1 MLQLF
6 IIDVNYKVFIKR
18 ILMSMEK
25 VMQKW
30 QDIINIFLIFL
41 ICIVMLVCGNNRE
54 NNTGDKWALII
65 KELKVTL
72 SSDNP
77 DSIKINRIK
86 NIFNRYQIGL
96 EDYQKF
102 YHENIKENPLKSTN
116 ILKAVENQ
124 LMEDL
129 KNISKEKRKNMEAYN
144 RGLKKE
150 D

>member
-1 MLQLF
+1 MH
-6 IIDVNYKVFIKR
+6 
-18 ILMSMEK
+18 
-25 VMQKW
+25 KW
-30 QDIINIFLIFL
+30 PDIIHIFLIFL
-41 ICIVMLVCGNNRE
+41 ICIVMLACGNNRE

-77 DSIKINRIK
+77 DSIKIKRII
-86 NIFNRYQIGL
+86 NIFEEHQIGL

-102 YHENIKENPLKSTN
+102 YNENIKENPLKSTN
-116 ILKAVENQ
+116 ILKAVEHQ
-124 LMEDL
+124 LTEDL